1 MLNTPTDLDL
11 GSYDICATNGT
22 DKKIGKFVV
31 TSSGSSSSSLL
42 VITDI
47 VNNKTKEGTAV
58 TVSVFYTGTLAD
70 GSYTVTVGGKAATL
84 GKKSKTKFQFTSS
97 SKLAVGKHDIILT
110 TGGVSKKSGL
120 LQLQHNENKDY
131 FFKIRRCIKNL
142 KIIFQKI
149 QKKLK

>member
-1 MLNTPTDLDL
+1 M
-11 GSYDICATNGT
+11 
-22 DKKIGKFVV
+22 

-70 GSYTVTVGGKAATL
+70 GSYTVTVGGKVATL

-131 FFKIRRCIKNL
+131 FF
-142 KIIFQKI
+142 
-149 QKKLK
+149 